1 MGQRSAIDQLPLT
14 LHDLALLLDPPVVA
28 RKDLDEGTQSIGV
41 IIDDLVADLRPR
53 VKNVA
58 IDQVAQQ
65 AHVLVI
71 LDRHEVDHL
80 EIAPI
85 AEAAL
90 GIIDEGVAA
99 AHASGEVSA
108 GPAQDDHNAAGH
120 VLAGGESG
128 LWRRR
133 DDELPTREPLAGI
146 VIGIAADSQGDAP
159 GHEGPEAL
167 ASAAC
172 KLEVDRVLAQSMLAV
187 LLGDEI
193 AEQGSDRPVSIGD
206 RQRALGALLMLD

>member
-28 RKDLDEGTQSIGV
+28 RKDLDEGTQGIGV

-120 VLAGGESG
+120 VLAGEVAHTLDDSLGAAVSNSEPLARPAPEKSLAAGRAVECDVAPDHVLAGGVNG
-128 LWRRR
+128 LRRWR
-133 DDELPTREPLAGI
+133 DDELPNREPLAGI
-146 VIGIAADSQGDAP
+146 VIG
-159 GHEGPEAL
+159 
-167 ASAAC
+167 
-172 KLEVDRVLAQSMLAV
+172 
-187 LLGDEI
+187 
-193 AEQGSDRPVSIGD
+193 
-206 RQRALGALLMLD
+206 